1 MTSGSNLQETGDTP
15 EVQQASRGMRV
26 GLVIGMAVCVG
37 LAGALPH
44 LFFSF
49 DTGKLNFFENA
60 WDESFYALVMS
71 GKVANW
77 NDYPIR
83 ILEQLLLAA
92 TNGPNFMSA
101 LLSDMIWPAA
111 VVMAA
116 GFLALTIVR
125 GWILVVPALFCIIFA
140 SDIFAFNSSIIH
152 PSFLTISG
160 ALKSISVD
168 VRKLFSDSFVPFL
181 YLYRTPEPQ
190 LSLPFFFVYFAL
202 IIRFLRQDNLQ
213 LKDWIVLSC
222 GALICVLIYP
232 FFATASLML
241 GGLCAVAFLLAR
253 RGATGFGV
261 LGVTAICAALFAF
274 LIMRSHTGEASATR
288 FASSLPM
295 FAPSLI
301 YSLILLPV
309 FAWHFRHKLGRDAE
323 LHFALL
329 CYLVPFATLNQQ
341 IVTGMMFQT
350 VNWERY
356 VNYPCLVVATIIL
369 LGRVDW
375 SGFAL
380 WKPRATGHVV
390 NGQANVLGIRAP
402 LAGAAILMGLLALF
416 LYRAQLNS
424 YRQFAYYNLITVAY
438 ANAVDQFY
446 AGTPNAP
453 RRVTLDNASYDAPVR
468 VRLRTPDV
476 SFQGYVDI
484 VAALKTPDFK
494 TGAAASNVSQP
505 SAHREWGFEHA
516 ARLGRS
522 RAQYEAK
529 LITEIDSGACWPE
542 LMFHFSFLECAPYV
556 SDFRTYFPA
565 KLKQAVSAIGDG
577 YQRYLL
583 ARGAKRDAADD
594 ALVLSTV
601 ALPGDGAQSP
611 WTQKPAG
618 ETQVATRAKG
628 FAPNL
633 SVKVYAYWQSATR

>member
-1 MTSGSNLQETGDTP
+1 MTFGSDLQGANGTLK
-15 EVQQASRGMRV
+15 VQPASRGVRV
-26 GLVIGMAVCVG
+26 GLVVGTAVCVG

-71 GKVANW
+71 GKVASW

-83 ILEQLLLAA
+83 VLEQLFLVA
-92 TNGPNFMSA
+92 TNGPNFISA

-125 GWILVVPALFCIIFA
+125 GWVAVVPALFCIIFA

-160 ALKSISVD
+160 ALKLLSVD

-190 LSLPFFFVYFAL
+190 LSLPFFFLYFAL
-202 IIRFLRQDNLQ
+202 IIRFFRQGNLK
-213 LKDWIVLSC
+213 LKDWILLSC

-232 FFATASLML
+232 FFATASLIL
-241 GGLCAVAFLLAR
+241 GGLCAVALLLAR
-253 RGATGFGV
+253 RGRAGFGV
-261 LGVTAICAALFAF
+261 LGITAICAVLFAF
-274 LIMRSHTGEASATR
+274 LLMRSHSGEASATR

-295 FAPSLI
+295 LAPSLI
-301 YSLILLPV
+301 YSLILLPA

-356 VNYPCLVVATIIL
+356 INYPCLVVATVIL
-369 LGRVDW
+369 VGRADW
-375 SGFAL
+375 SRLAL
-380 WKPRATGHVV
+380 WKPRVAGYVV
-390 NGQANVLGIRAP
+390 RGQSSVFGIRTP

-424 YRQFAYYNLITVAY
+424 YRQFAYYNLVTLAY
-438 ANAVDQFY
+438 ANSVDQYFSG
-446 AGTPNAP
+446 APNAP

-484 VAALKTPDFK
+484 VAALKTPDIK
-494 TGAAASNVSQP
+494 MGAPASAP
-505 SAHREWGFEHA
+505 SSIHREWGFEHA
-516 ARLGRS
+516 ARLGLS

-529 LITEIDSGACWPE
+529 LIAEIDSGACWPE

-565 KLKQAVSAIGDG
+565 KLKQSVSSIGDG

-583 ARGAKRDAADD
+583 ARGARHDAADD
-594 ALVLSTV
+594 ALVLSMV
-601 ALPGDGAQSP
+601 ALPGDGAQSS

-618 ETQVATRAKG
+618 EIQVATKAKG

-633 SVKVYAYWQSATR
+633 AVKLYAYWQSARR